1 MAGRSRTHWLIA
13 LAAALACDARPAAV
27 ADAPDALPLAQ
38 LAFAELELPESSLPA
53 GFEREVDL
61 PLEGWQLAAAD
72 GASGTFVLELEQAVP
87 QDATLVDPRG
97 RVLERSRED
106 QRPHDERASSRHGI
120 WKLAGER
127 IELSV
132 PGGGPEPRPG
142 THRLR
147 FRNVSERE
155 ASWNRGSQEGPGF
168 ARRQVTVGHTTRSG
182 LLLPAPARVA
192 WDVVVPPAAELH
204 LRPGLLQ
211 ADWPDG
217 LESDGFDL
225 RIEVEP
231 AQGEPF
237 TTVRRVRDDD
247 FELLRVDLSRFAGES
262 VRLRIVTDPGRS
274 PDRDYAFVAEPVLAS
289 RRTAPRRAVIV
300 FIDTLRPDRLG
311 LYGHAADTSP
321 TLDSFAGRGA
331 VFEQARSVAP
341 WTLPA
346 VRSLLTGRQP
356 EAWGRAVT
364 LPGLLASRGF
374 ATAMLGANHF
384 LLASFGSQRD
394 WDLHHVVPWGS
405 ARDQTDLALDWLE
418 QVEGRDALLIV
429 HYMDPHLPYAEPPS
443 YRGRFGSTTAPGDL
457 GELYSREAVEQLA
470 EGGERDRLRRHLL
483 ERYDANIRYV
493 DDQLVRLFAAIST
506 DDLVIVLSDHG
517 EEFFEHGGFEH
528 GHALWDELLRVPLL
542 IWGRGVV
549 ARRHREPVSLLD
561 VTPTVLDW
569 LGLPTGS
576 LDGRSLAPLLRGQA
590 AGEPR
595 SIAFGRPLYDGE
607 GWGIVRRGEKYV
619 ARHGFERRSRV
630 AESAGQGEA
639 AVRRRAVSPGI
650 VEPLRDALGPALGRE
665 VVTAWRLVVGE
676 TSQWPRED
684 LIVELEVAGG
694 IERAWWAPDPTRRSS
709 VALDIEHASGRIVAS
724 WRAGYRGQRE
734 LFVQPLAGIDPASPP
749 TVRIRR
755 GGASRSVG
763 SIADP
768 ERGIFLQGAAGADRS
783 LSLTLAV
790 VPAPEPG
797 ATELMADDPVL
808 REQLRA
814 LGYLVGEER
823 PDATR

>member
-1 MAGRSRTHWLIA
+1 MARHLRTHLLIP
-13 LAAALACDARPAAV
+13 LAAALACSVRPDPV

-38 LAFAELELPESSLPA
+38 LAFAELELPSSSLPA
-53 GFEREVDL
+53 GFEREIDL
-61 PLEGWQLAAAD
+61 PLDGWQFAAAD
-72 GASGTFVLELEQAVP
+72 GASGTFVLALDRVVP
-87 QDATLVDPRG
+87 QDATLVDLRG

-132 PGGGPEPRPG
+132 PRGGVEPSRG

-155 ASWNRGSQEGPGF
+155 AGWNRGLQQGPGF
-168 ARRQVTVGHTTRSG
+168 VRRQVTVGDTTRSG
-182 LLLPAPARVA
+182 LLLPAPARVG

-211 ADWPDG
+211 ADWADG
-217 LESDGFDL
+217 LESDGFEL

-231 AQGEPF
+231 ERGESF
-237 TTVRRVRDDD
+237 ATVHRVRDDD
-247 FELLRVDLSRFAGES
+247 FELLRVDLSRFAGEN
-262 VRLRIVTDPGRS
+262 VRLRISTEAGRN

-289 RRTAPRRAVIV
+289 RRTTPRRVVIV

-311 LYGHAADTSP
+311 LYGHSADTSP
-321 TLDSFAGRGA
+321 TLDSLAERSA
-331 VFEQARSVAP
+331 VFEEARSVAP

-356 EAWGRAVT
+356 EAWGGAAT
-364 LPGLLASRGF
+364 LPGLLGSRGF

-394 WDLHHVVPWGS
+394 WGLHHVVPWGS

-443 YRGRFGSTTAPGDL
+443 YRGRFGSTAAPGDL
-457 GELYSREAVEQLA
+457 GEFYSREAVETLA
-470 EGGERDRLRRHLL
+470 DSGDRDRLRRHLL
-483 ERYDANIRYV
+483 ERYDANVRYV
-493 DDQLVRLFAAIST
+493 DDQLARLFAVLSP

-542 IWGRGVV
+542 IGGRGVV
-549 ARRHREPVSLLD
+549 ARRHAEPVSLLD

-569 LGLPTGS
+569 LGLPTGA

-590 AGEPR
+590 GGEPR

-607 GWGIVRRGEKYV
+607 GWGVVHLGEKYV
-619 ARHGFERRSRV
+619 ARHGFERFSRIV
-630 AESAGQGEA
+630 QSAGEG
-639 AVRRRAVSPGI
+639 AVRRQAVSPDV
-650 VEPLRDALGPALGRE
+650 VEPLRDALGPALGRD
-665 VVTAWRLVVGE
+665 VVTVWRLVVGE

-684 LIVELEVAGG
+684 LIVELELAGP

-709 VALDIEHASGRIVAS
+709 VALDIEHEQGRIVAS

-734 LFVQPLAGIDPASPP
+734 LFVQPVGGIDRASPP
-749 TVRIRR
+749 AVRIRR
-755 GGASRSVG
+755 RGASRSIA
-763 SIADP
+763 SAADP
-768 ERGIFLQGAAGADRS
+768 ARGVFLRAAAGAGRS
-783 LSLTLAV
+783 LLLTLAV
-790 VPAPEPG
+790 VPVPEPG
-797 ATELMADDPVL
+797 ATELMADDPAL

-814 LGYLVGEER
+814 LGYLVGEEQ
-823 PDATR
+823 PDGSR